1 MLSRFNTIMIKIIIF
16 TLFLNISATFSKTQI
31 NAVYGEDTRKEI
43 YEISDLLVLNAARAT
58 AAMIQTKFINQN
70 DSGEYQI
77 SSGVYGKLQNL
88 CLNEKFYNQPAVA
101 NCTAFLIEK
110 DLLMTAGHCVK
121 LMPCQSFSFVFD
133 FQMKDQTNA
142 NLTFKEDQIYKCQQ
156 IERISVENK
165 IDYATIRL
173 NRPVSDRT
181 PLNLRSYADINSTD
195 ELFLLGFPSGLPM
208 KADLNIK
215 ARSMAENKI
224 FFTAEFDAF
233 GANSGSPVINQKT
246 SEVEGVLVR
255 GEYDFEWDS
264 ESNCRRVKKC
274 AVGACKGEEATIV
287 SKSMIYPQNAIAMTN
302 GCSAFLLNSKEPTI
316 VTNGHCVG
324 RIPNGVEW
332 KDKYKEKEFIFQSP
346 VTKEQVVLH
355 SEKILYATMTGTDI
369 AVMNLVEK
377 WDELKKLGLVGL
389 RIYPDHA
396 KSEMEIVRVERY
408 PVFSQYN
415 CFIEKVIPKLTE
427 AQWSWTNAFRHNCDN
442 WGGASGSAIIDK
454 SSGLLI
460 GIHNTAN
467 EEGKLC
473 SENNPC
479 EIDDDGKVEAYIGK
493 GYGQR
498 IDILSSFH

>member
-1 MLSRFNTIMIKIIIF
+1 MIKIIIF
-16 TLFLNISATFSKTQI
+16 TFFLSLSSTFSKTQI
-31 NAVYGEDTRKEI
+31 KAVYGEDTRKEI

-58 AAMIQTKFINQN
+58 AAMIQTKFINQKE
-70 DSGEYQI
+70 SGEYQI

-88 CLNEKFYNQPAVA
+88 YLNEKFYNQPAVA
-101 NCTAFLIEK
+101 NCTAFLIER
-110 DLLMTAGHCVK
+110 DLLMTAGHCV
-121 LMPCQSFSFVFD
+121 
-133 FQMKDQTNA
+133 
-142 NLTFKEDQIYKCQQ
+142 
-156 IERISVENK
+156 
-165 IDYATIRL
+165 
-173 NRPVSDRT
+173 
-181 PLNLRSYADINSTD
+181 
-195 ELFLLGFPSGLPM
+195 
-208 KADLNIK
+208 
-215 ARSMAENKI
+215 RSMAENKI

-255 GEYDFEWDS
+255 GEYDFEWAN

-274 AVGACKGEEATIV
+274 AVGECKGEEATIE

-346 VTKEQVVLH
+346 VTKEQVILH

-415 CFIEKVIPKLTE
+415 CFIEKVIQKLTE

-467 EEGKLC
+467 EEGKFC

-479 EIDDDGKVEAYIGK
+479 EIDNDGKVEAFIGK

-498 IDILSSFH
+498 IDILSNFQ